1 MGIAGAAWATFLSWF
16 LGGVYVANA
25 LFGGNGHFKISFSDL
40 ILKSWLL
47 REVVGLSLSS
57 FARQFSSS
65 LMMMVLNLSLVYY
78 SDDLA
83 LAAFGIMMRIV
94 MMTIMP
100 IMGIVQGSMPIIGT
114 NYGALELGRVR
125 ETLKLSIKVAT
136 IFSFIS
142 FLIIMFSSSF
152 LLSIFTS
159 DKELIEGYKNVLR
172 IIVIG
177 LPLIGSQ
184 AVIGGFY
191 QALGRAKPAF
201 IISMMRQI
209 ILFIPLMLVLPLFF
223 NVKGIYF
230 SFPISDIMAAIISFL
245 VLNHTL
251 KEFKYKF

>member
-1 MGIAGAAWATFLSWF
+1 
-16 LGGVYVANA
+16 
-25 LFGGNGHFKISFSDL
+25 
-40 ILKSWLL
+40 
-47 REVVGLSLSS
+47 
-57 FARQFSSS
+57 
-65 LMMMVLNLSLVYY
+65 
-78 SDDLA
+78 
-83 LAAFGIMMRIV
+83 
-94 MMTIMP
+94 
-100 IMGIVQGSMPIIGT
+100 
-114 NYGALELGRVR
+114 
-125 ETLKLSIKVAT
+125 
-136 IFSFIS
+136 
-142 FLIIMFSSSF
+142 MFSSSF